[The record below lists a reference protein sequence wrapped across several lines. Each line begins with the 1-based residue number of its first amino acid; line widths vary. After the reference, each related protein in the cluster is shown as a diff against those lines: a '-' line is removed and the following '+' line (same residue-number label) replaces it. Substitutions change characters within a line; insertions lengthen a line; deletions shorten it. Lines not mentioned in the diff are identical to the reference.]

1 MKKRIDTFWRYRNLL
16 FELVKKGIKL
26 KYRRSYLGIIWSL
39 LEPVMTTIVL
49 TIVFGTLYGNKDHTF
64 PLYILSGRLLYSY
77 FAQGTK
83 VSLKSIRQNSAMI
96 KKVYVP
102 KYLYPLSSV
111 LDNFIIFLISLI
123 VLVLL
128 GIFTGNYPTL
138 HWLLIAFPLLV
149 LLIMTFGVG
158 MILATI
164 GVFFRDMEYLWEV
177 ALMIVMYTCAIFYY
191 PERLLKSGYSWVLTV
206 NPVYN
211 VIINVR
217 NIIFHEAFNW
227 GCMTY
232 ACVFALV
239 SVVVGVIVFHK
250 NQDKFILYI

>member
-111 LDNFIIFLISLI
+111 LYNFIIFWTSA
-123 VLVLL
+123 
-128 GIFTGNYPTL
+128 L
-138 HWLLIAFPLLV
+138 HNSQLLLV

>member
-1 MKKRIDTFWRYRNLL
+1 MCRSICIRYHPY
-16 FELVKKGIKL
+16 F
-26 KYRRSYLGIIWSL
+26 II
-39 LEPVMTTIVL
+39 
-49 TIVFGTLYGNKDHTF
+49 
-64 PLYILSGRLLYSY
+64 LLYFN
-77 FAQGTK
+77 FADC
-83 VSLKSIRQNSAMI
+83 ISA
-96 KKVYVP
+96 
-102 KYLYPLSSV
+102 SRH
-111 LDNFIIFLISLI
+111 
-123 VLVLL
+123 
-128 GIFTGNYPTL
+128 FTGNYPTL
-138 HWLLIAFPLLV
+138 HWLLIVFPLLV

-227 GCMTY
+227 G
-232 ACVFALV
+232 A
-239 SVVVGVIVFHK
+239 
-250 NQDKFILYI
+250 

>member
-111 LDNFIIFLISLI
+111 LYNFIIFL
-123 VLVLL
+123 
-128 GIFTGNYPTL
+128 
-138 HWLLIAFPLLV
+138 
-149 LLIMTFGVG
+149 
-158 MILATI
+158 
-164 GVFFRDMEYLWEV
+164 
-177 ALMIVMYTCAIFYY
+177 
-191 PERLLKSGYSWVLTV
+191 
-206 NPVYN
+206 
-211 VIINVR
+211 
-217 NIIFHEAFNW
+217 
-227 GCMTY
+227 
-232 ACVFALV
+232 
-239 SVVVGVIVFHK
+239 
-250 NQDKFILYI
+250 

>member
-1 MKKRIDTFWRYRNLL
+1 M
-16 FELVKKGIKL
+16 
-26 KYRRSYLGIIWSL
+26 
-39 LEPVMTTIVL
+39 
-49 TIVFGTLYGNKDHTF
+49 
-64 PLYILSGRLLYSY
+64 
-77 FAQGTK
+77 
-83 VSLKSIRQNSAMI
+83 SLKSIRQNSAMI

-111 LDNFIIFLISLI
+111 LYNFIIFLISLI

-138 HWLLIAFPLLV
+138 HWLLIVFPLLV

-191 PERLLKSGYSWVLTV
+191 P
-206 NPVYN
+206 
-211 VIINVR
+211 
-217 NIIFHEAFNW
+217 
-227 GCMTY
+227 
-232 ACVFALV
+232 
-239 SVVVGVIVFHK
+239 
-250 NQDKFILYI
+250 

>member
-1 MKKRIDTFWRYRNLL
+1 
-16 FELVKKGIKL
+16 
-26 KYRRSYLGIIWSL
+26 
-39 LEPVMTTIVL
+39 
-49 TIVFGTLYGNKDHTF
+49 
-64 PLYILSGRLLYSY
+64 
-77 FAQGTK
+77 
-83 VSLKSIRQNSAMI
+83 MI

-111 LDNFIIFLISLI
+111 LYNFIIFLISLI

>member
-1 MKKRIDTFWRYRNLL
+1 M
-16 FELVKKGIKL
+16 
-26 KYRRSYLGIIWSL
+26 
-39 LEPVMTTIVL
+39 
-49 TIVFGTLYGNKDHTF
+49 
-64 PLYILSGRLLYSY
+64 
-77 FAQGTK
+77 
-83 VSLKSIRQNSAMI
+83 
-96 KKVYVP
+96 
-102 KYLYPLSSV
+102 
-111 LDNFIIFLISLI
+111 
-123 VLVLL
+123 
-128 GIFTGNYPTL
+128 
-138 HWLLIAFPLLV
+138 IAFPLLV